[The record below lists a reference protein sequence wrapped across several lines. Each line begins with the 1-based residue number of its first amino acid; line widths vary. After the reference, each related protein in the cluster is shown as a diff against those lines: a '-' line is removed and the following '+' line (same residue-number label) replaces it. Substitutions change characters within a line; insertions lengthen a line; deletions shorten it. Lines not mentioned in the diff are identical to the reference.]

1 MLLSLVFDAL
11 CGPQF
16 ELVVQIMSHLP
27 VFLGAVVVVVTK
39 EMPQNN
45 SSLLNYSLW
54 YDTHDLRNL
63 FSCMNHN
70 GTCNQGIV
78 LRIFQMTTTYMTLR
92 SQLEDSEDNENN

>member
-27 VFLGAVVVVVTK
+27 VLLGAVVVVMTK
-39 EMPQNN
+39 EMPRNN
-45 SSLLNYSLW
+45 SSLLNYSLLW

-70 GTCNQGIV
+70 GTCNQAGDSFKDISDDNNLHDV
-78 LRIFQMTTTYMTLR
+78 EITT
-92 SQLEDSEDNENN
+92 